1 MESTVLLFCLIETQC
16 RFHTGGISLRTWEVL
31 PSSLRRGGEMEV
43 IYILEKTYQQKC
55 RRTEEHLF
63 VEIYDSAGLR
73 SDFMGNR

>member
-1 MESTVLLFCLIETQC
+1 MESAVLFCGLIETQC

-31 PSSLRRGGEMEV
+31 PSSLRRGGMEV